1 MVAKTSTFNRLRES
15 PGIASTQQ
23 DVRAP
28 QRSPQAMHH
37 FVDAAR
43 TLQLPSCRSV
53 RQSTGNQSCTL
64 GLCHPP
70 IGAISSCDSFGPHV
84 PGSYS

>member
-43 TLQLPSCRSV
+43 TL
-53 RQSTGNQSCTL
+53 
-64 GLCHPP
+64 
-70 IGAISSCDSFGPHV
+70 
-84 PGSYS
+84 